1 MSVSPASG
9 GCSHLDPVVLL
20 HNASSWQSSKKEVSR
35 ALDAHELIKVR
46 VPSDDREERVE
57 IYETLAE
64 ELGAAKVQLIGK
76 LFVLYRPNPDKDKKE
91 APAEKAPAEKKER
104 KTGAKARNQR
114 KRLTEIIQAEKKG
127 KAKSLP
133 WASTVKKGKTPK
145 GQVKAVG
152 ERTPSWKTA
161 SQEKASLN
169 NFFNLNET
177 AFE

>member
-1 MSVSPASG
+1 MAQLKLPRDERITLRAAAH
-9 GCSHLDPVVLL
+9 HLDPVVLL
-20 HNASSWQSSKKEVSR
+20 GASGLTEAVKKEVGR

-91 APAEKAPAEKKER
+91 VPAEKAPAEKKER
-104 KTGAKARNQR
+104 KPGAKARNQR

-152 ERTPSWKTA
+152 EKGTPLGKRLARKGFSK
-161 SQEKASLN
+161 
-169 NFFNLNET
+169 
-177 AFE
+177 